1 MDFRTK
7 LLATLRAIQPVL
19 DVPGVLVAGSEVPN
33 LLQQDAGSSLIVSED
48 VDIAI
53 PIARHRQVK
62 RRLKRVQDL
71 EPSREEPSVWL
82 PTKPG
87 LMEVN
92 FIGMDTEQVRP
103 GETFVFDDPE
113 LPLLVFA
120 HLALLRPGTPI
131 IADGVTVPLPR
142 PAGLMLEKLVT
153 ERSGVKGDRDLLVVL
168 GLILTAS
175 ADDLAEVVQTY
186 ATLAHE
192 LRHAIRANLT
202 LLSLLEPHAN
212 MPDPRAYRQRVTD
225 LFDQLPSP
233 DVST

>member
-7 LLATLRAIQPVL
+7 LLATLGAIQPVL
-19 DVPGVLVAGSEVPN
+19 DEPGVLVAGSEVPN
-33 LLQQDAGSSLIVSED
+33 LLELDARSSLIVSDD

-53 PIARHRQVK
+53 PISRHEQVK
-62 RRLKRVQDL
+62 HRLKQVHDL

-82 PTKPG
+82 PKKPG
-87 LMEVN
+87 MMEVN

-103 GETFVFDDPE
+103 GETFVFDDAE

-120 HLALLRPGTPI
+120 HLAFLRPGTPI
-131 IADGVTVPLPR
+131 IAEGVTIPLPR

-168 GLILTAS
+168 GLILVSSAS
-175 ADDLAEVVQTY
+175 DIAEVIQIY
-186 ATLAHE
+186 SALPHDR
-192 LRHAIRANLT
+192 RHAIRSNLT

-212 MPDPRAYRQRVTD
+212 MPDPHVHRQRVND
-225 LFDQLPSP
+225 LFAQLPP
-233 DVST
+233 PGLT